1 MTKTYIDKVTHKPI
15 NYNETDV
22 FVIYSKGGYH
32 KKRLER
38 IYSAD
43 RVEEAFDF
51 FYKLEVPMT
60 QRKHLCIH
68 EKDKML
74 QHEGKVILNMKGYFP
89 TNVGIGFSHGRSRAN
104 YRHVPT
110 LNLIKTPET
119 IALKLRL
126 VDFTTFPYIHEKWT
140 KTKLM
145 YCLLSYFFSLNQEE
159 KTILLEKAF
168 RLYASEKLASGGNDK
183 EATELKRQ
191 AMMNYNEEDDL

>member
-15 NYNETDV
+15 KYNEEDV

-43 RVEEAFDF
+43 RIEEAFNF
-51 FYKLEVPMT
+51 FYMMQVPMT
-60 QRKHLCIH
+60 QRKHLCVH
-68 EKDKML
+68 SKDKML
-74 QHEGKVILNMKGYFP
+74 PHEGKVILNMKGYFP
-89 TNVGIGFSHGRSRAN
+89 TNVGVGFSHGRARTN
-104 YRHVPT
+104 YRHSPT

-119 IALKLRL
+119 IAIKLRM

-159 KTILLEKAF
+159 KTTLLEKAF
-168 RLYASEKLASGGNDK
+168 RLYASEKLASGGNI
-183 EATELKRQ
+183 EESTELKRQ
-191 AMMNYNEEDDL
+191 AMEDLDDL